1 MPKQPPKLLL
11 TGASGFLGKIIL
23 QYYPKNHHIITVGL
37 KNSDSVKCDLAET
50 IPKLPQSQLVIHAA
64 GKVHT
69 VPRSKQEEEMFF
81 KVNLQ
86 GTKNLLKGIEQSEN
100 LPAAIIFIST
110 VAVYGLE
117 RGENIDES
125 YPLNGV
131 TPYALSK
138 IMAEKVLLD
147 WCNKNK
153 VKITILRLPL
163 VAGPNPPGNLG
174 AIIRAIK
181 NGYYFRVGDG
191 SARRSLVLA
200 EDVAEFIEKVVVYGG
215 EYNLTDGCHPS
226 FKEIELCIAKQ
237 LGKKKILSITNI
249 LAKIIAKCGDH
260 IPLIPLNSDRLVK
273 MTSTLTFSDKKARN
287 NIGWAPKSVLNN
299 FKIQ

>member
-1 MPKQPPKLLL
+1 MKIII

-23 QYYPKNHHIITVGL
+23 QYYPENHHIITVGL

-64 GKVHT
+64 GKAHT
-69 VPRSKQEEEMFF
+69 VPKSKQEKEMFF

-86 GTKNLLKGIEQSEN
+86 GTINLLKGLEQCEN
-100 LPAAIIFIST
+100 LPVAIVFIST
-110 VAVYGLE
+110 VAVYGLAK
-117 RGENIDES
+117 GENIDEN
-125 YPLNGV
+125 YPLNGF

-138 IMAEKVLLD
+138 IEAEKVLLD

-200 EDVAEFIEKVVVYGG
+200 EDVAQIIEKIVEYGG
-215 EYNLTDGCHPS
+215 VYNLTDGHHPS
-226 FKEIELCIAKQ
+226 FKETELCIAKQ
-237 LGKKKILSITNI
+237 LNRTYIPSIPYDLTKV
-249 LAKIIAKCGDH
+249 LAKIGDY
-260 IPLIPLNSDRLVK
+260 IPFSPLDSNRLFK
-273 MTSTLTFSDKKARN
+273 IISTLTFSDEKARRI
-287 NIGWAPKSVLNN
+287 IGWNPKSVLDH
-299 FKIQ
+299 FKIL